1 MLFRSFGNVVGG
13 TNLTNTDGLM
23 YNLFKAKE
31 TGVFY
36 LYGNDYD
43 TNDGS
48 AVRDYV
54 HVNAICYAI
63 EKAIKR
69 ASCVPGAE
77 VQPIFEYLGSDKPTS
92 VIDCINAFKKVHNCD
107 FEVVVLPRRLGD
119 IDSIAQYD
127 VSPYMPAI
135 TYTLEEMM
143 KG

>member
-1 MLFRSFGNVVGG
+1 MCSSDL
-13 TNLTNTDGLM
+13 
-23 YNLFKAKE
+23 
-31 TGVFY
+31 
-36 LYGNDYD
+36 
-43 TNDGS
+43 
-48 AVRDYV
+48 
-54 HVNAICYAI
+54 
-63 EKAIKR
+63 
-69 ASCVPGAE
+69 
-77 VQPIFEYLGSDKPTS
+77 IFEYLGSDKPTS